1 MTYYLLLSGDSEED
15 ALYDTNVLGEESF
28 EMFYPEK
35 GLVALKNIVNNQPEL
50 MESIQIFDD
59 HKKSYTI
66 TEFLD
71 KLESWKVKKST

>member
-1 MTYYLLLSGDSEED
+1 MTYYLLLSGDSEKD
-15 ALYDTNVLGEESF
+15 ALYDTYVLGEESF

-35 GLVALKNIVNNQPEL
+35 GLLALKNIVNNQPEL

-59 HKKSYTI
+59 HKKQYTI